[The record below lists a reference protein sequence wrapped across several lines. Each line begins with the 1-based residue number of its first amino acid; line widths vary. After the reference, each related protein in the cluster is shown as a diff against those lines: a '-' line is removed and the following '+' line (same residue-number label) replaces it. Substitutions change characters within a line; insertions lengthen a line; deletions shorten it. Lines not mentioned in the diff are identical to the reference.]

1 MNIVNACTSLKV
13 KYKHIIVTKL
23 PPARCTAL
31 LKHHDNRLQFF
42 ILLSGEMLFNDSC
55 CPGIETYAWS
65 SDIVSNRHVLHYLTR
80 WISTYQTLAVVSV
93 PLQRLP
99 TKGENTKA
107 T

>member
-1 MNIVNACTSLKV
+1 MNIVNACTPLKV

-31 LKHHDNRLQFF
+31 LKHQDNRLQLF
-42 ILLSGEMLFNDSC
+42 ILLSGEMLFNHSC
-55 CPGIETYAWS
+55 CPGIEIYAWS
-65 SDIVSNRHVLHYLTR
+65 SDIVSKSHVLHYLTG
-80 WISTYQTLAVVSV
+80 WISTYQTLTVVSV

-99 TKGENTKA
+99 TKGVNAKA